1 MIQNFMEP
9 FVMPSPNKLVLRIFH
24 IWIFLLLFFLVAL
37 PIGCSHTKPSTESH
51 QEGPSHEDALA
62 STHSQAAASMPST
75 FSRSGDRIRIR
86 KTIDDDDNA
95 FSRPTDDDVIDLGI
109 ENQNILDEAIDYC
122 QLAQDFWQ
130 KGKLEN
136 ALQALDTAYSLI
148 LKLNT
153 QGRPRLIQQKD
164 DLRHL
169 ISKRIMEI
177 YASRNLVRPANHN
190 VIPMSM
196 NRHVQ
201 AEIDLLT
208 KGAEKD
214 FFINAYQRSGRYREW
229 IEAEL
234 VKEGLP
240 KELSWLPLIESGYKS
255 NAFSPARALGLWQF
269 IASTG
274 YRFGLNRDQFVDE
287 RLDPYKST
295 RAAILYLKELHSLFG
310 DWETALAAYNCGE
323 NRVLRTISSQRVN
336 YLDNFWDL
344 YEKLPQETARYV
356 PRFIATLHI
365 VSDPKKYGLEDI
377 SPEPPLAFETIDIFR
392 NIHLKHVAQATDTP
406 LPYLKLLNPELRLD
420 ITPAEGY
427 TLKIPPGTRDLLLSK
442 LDEIPDSMDTPT
454 EAPAKPDIKHT
465 THLVAKGETIQSI
478 AKKYGI
484 PASEIAKLNKSPKS
498 GHIKPGTVLV
508 LPHPSMKTAATSPQ
522 KASAEPAKPTKAVTK
537 IDPKAPIVH
546 TVQKGE
552 NLFSIASRY
561 GTTVQ
566 AIQKLNNFNTINL
579 TIGQTLQIPFESVSS
594 AKPLIS
600 LKKYEVKKGDSP
612 TSIART
618 HQMPIERFLSINNLT
633 EKSRLLPGQKVY
645 VE

>member
-1 MIQNFMEP
+1 M
-9 FVMPSPNKLVLRIFH
+9 
-24 IWIFLLLFFLVAL
+24 
-37 PIGCSHTKPSTESH
+37 ESH
-51 QEGPSHEDALA
+51 LNGQPQEETLA
-62 STHSQAAASMPST
+62 STQTESSSIMPSS
-75 FSRSGDRIRIR
+75 FSRAGDRARMR
-86 KTIDDDDNA
+86 KNFDDDNDSI
-95 FSRPTDDDVIDLGI
+95 SRPTDDDVIDLGV

-136 ALQALDTAYSLI
+136 ALQALDAAYSLI

-177 YASRNLVRPANHN
+177 YASRNLVRSVNHN
-190 VIPMSM
+190 VIPMSI

-255 NAFSPARALGLWQF
+255 NAFSSARALGLWQF

-274 YRFGLNRDQFVDE
+274 YRFGLTRDQYVDE
-287 RLDPYKST
+287 RLDPYKAT
-295 RAAILYLKELHSLFG
+295 RAAISYLKELHSLFG

-323 NRVLRTISSQRVN
+323 NRVLRTISSQRIN

-377 SPEPPLAFETIDIFR
+377 TPEPPLTFETIDIFR
-392 NIHLKHVAQATDTP
+392 NIHLKHVAQATDSP
-406 LPYLKLLNPELRLD
+406 LPYLKLLNPELRLE

-427 TLKIPPGTRDLLLSK
+427 TLRIPPGSRDLLLSK
-442 LDEIPDSMDTPT
+442 LDEIPDATDTPT
-454 EAPAKPDIKHT
+454 EPPAKLDIKLPTHT
-465 THLVAKGETIQSI
+465 VVKGESLPSI

-484 PASEIAKLNKSPKS
+484 PASEIAKLNKISTS
-498 GHIKPGTVLV
+498 NHLKPGAVLV
-508 LPHPSMKTAATSPQ
+508 LPHTAPKTVAAVQPKPAT
-522 KASAEPAKPTKAVTK
+522 EPAKISKAPSK
-537 IDPKAPIVH
+537 LEPKAPIVH

-561 GTTVQ
+561 GTTVH

-579 TIGQTLQIPFESVSS
+579 TIGQTLQIPSESVSS
-594 AKPLIS
+594 AKPFIA
-600 LKKYEVKKGDSP
+600 LKKYEVRKGDSP

-618 HQMPIERFLSINNLT
+618 HKMPIERFLSINNLT

>member
-1 MIQNFMEP
+1 MES
-9 FVMPSPNKLVLRIFH
+9 FVMLSRCQPGSRIFPPLFFV
-24 IWIFLLLFFLVAL
+24 FLLLLISL
-37 PIGCSHTKPSTESH
+37 SIGCAHMKSGSESRSDG
-51 QEGPSHEDALA
+51 QSSEEALA
-62 STHSQAAASMPST
+62 SNHSEASASVSST
-75 FSRSGDRIRIR
+75 FSRSADRTRTR
-86 KTIDDDDNA
+86 KTFVDDDDS
-95 FSRPTDDDVIDLGI
+95 FSRPTDDDVIDLGV
-109 ENQNILDEAIDYC
+109 ENQNLLDEAIDYC

-153 QGRPRLIQQKD
+153 QGRPRLMQQKD

-190 VIPMSM
+190 VIPISM

-274 YRFGLNRDQFVDE
+274 YRFGLNRDQYVDE
-287 RLDPYKST
+287 RLDPYKAT
-295 RAAILYLKELHSLFG
+295 RAAISYLKELHSLFG

-323 NRVLRTISSQRVN
+323 NRVLRTISSQRIN

-377 SPEPPLAFETIDIFR
+377 SPEPPLTFETIDIFR

-406 LPYLKLLNPELRLD
+406 LPYLKLLNPELRID

-427 TLKIPPGTRDLLLSK
+427 TLRIPPGTRDLLLSK
-442 LDEIPDSMDTPT
+442 LDEIPDSTDSPM
-454 EAPAKPDIKHT
+454 EAPAKSDIKPP
-465 THLVAKGETIQSI
+465 THMVAKGETIASI
-478 AKKYGI
+478 AKKYGV
-484 PASEIAKLNKSPKS
+484 PASELVHLNKISKS
-498 GHIKPGTVLV
+498 GHLKPGTVLV
-508 LPHPSMKTAATSPQ
+508 LPYLSSKMAAASQPKPAPEPVKPSKTT
-522 KASAEPAKPTKAVTK
+522 TK
-537 IDPKAPIVH
+537 IDPKAPVVH

-579 TIGQTLQIPFESVSS
+579 TIGQTLQIPSESVSF
-594 AKPLIS
+594 AKPLLA

-618 HQMPIERFLSINNLT
+618 HKMPIERFLSINNLT

>member
-1 MIQNFMEP
+1 
-9 FVMPSPNKLVLRIFH
+9 MPSRCKPAFH
-24 IWIFLLLFFLVAL
+24 FLIPLLFLFFFLLISLS
-37 PIGCSHTKPSTESH
+37 IGCSHTKSGSESPLDD
-51 QEGPSHEDALA
+51 QTSDEAMASGNSKA
-62 STHSQAAASMPST
+62 STPTVSS
-75 FSRSGDRIRIR
+75 FSAPRDRSRFR
-86 KTIDDDDNA
+86 KTFDDDEDSI
-95 FSRPTDDDVIDLGI
+95 SRPTDDDAIDLGI
-109 ENQNILDEAIDYC
+109 ENQNVLDEAIDYC

-153 QGRPRLIQQKD
+153 QGRPRLMQQKD

-177 YASRNLVRPANHN
+177 YASRNLARPANHN
-190 VIPMSM
+190 VIPISM

-208 KGAEKD
+208 KGTEKD
-214 FFINAYQRSGRYREW
+214 FFMNAYQRSGRYREW
-229 IEAEL
+229 IETEL

-255 NAFSPARALGLWQF
+255 NAFSSARALGLWQF

-274 YRFGLNRDQFVDE
+274 YRFGLNRDQYVDE
-287 RLDPYKST
+287 RLDPYKAT
-295 RAAILYLKELHSLFG
+295 RAAISYLKELHGLFG

-323 NRVLRTISSQRVN
+323 NRVLRTISSQRIN

-377 SPEPPLAFETIDIFR
+377 SPEPPLTFETIDIFR
-392 NIHLKHVAQATDTP
+392 TIHLKHVSQATDTP
-406 LPYLKLLNPELRLD
+406 LPYLKLLNPELRID
-420 ITPAEGY
+420 ITPPEGY
-427 TLKIPPGTRDLLLSK
+427 TLRIPPGTRDLLLSK
-442 LDEIPDSMDTPT
+442 LDEIPDSTDTSM
-454 EAPAKPDIKHT
+454 EAPAKSDSKPS
-465 THLVAKGETIQSI
+465 THIVAKGETISSI

-484 PASEIAKLNKSPKS
+484 STSEMSHLNKILKT
-498 GHIKPGTVLV
+498 GHLKPGTVLV
-508 LPHPSMKTAATSPQ
+508 LPPPSLKTAA
-522 KASAEPAKPTKAVTK
+522 ASQPKPVAEPIKPSRANTNIV
-537 IDPKAPIVH
+537 PKAPVVH

-579 TIGQTLQIPFESVSS
+579 TIGQTLQIPSESIPS
-594 AKPLIS
+594 AKPLIA

-618 HQMPIERFLSINNLT
+618 HKMSIERFLSINNLS

>member
-1 MIQNFMEP
+1 MQSLFKPVI
-9 FVMPSPNKLVLRIFH
+9 RINRPLTFL
-24 IWIFLLLFFLVAL
+24 FLLLLIPLLF
-37 PIGCSHTKPSTESH
+37 GCSHTKSPTESLSKDQS
-51 QEGPSHEDALA
+51 QENAIASKLSESAALTPS
-62 STHSQAAASMPST
+62 SS
-75 FSRSGDRIRIR
+75 FSRPGDRSRIR
-86 KTIDDDDNA
+86 RTFDDDNDS
-95 FSRPTDDDVIDLGI
+95 FSRPTDDDTIDLGV

-130 KGKLEN
+130 KGKLDN
-136 ALQALDTAYSLI
+136 ALQALDSAYSLI

-153 QGRPRLIQQKD
+153 QGRPRLNQQKD
-164 DLRHL
+164 DLRLL

-177 YASRNLVRPANHN
+177 YSSRNLVRPANHN

-214 FFINAYQRSGRYREW
+214 FFMNAYQRSGRYREW
-229 IEAEL
+229 IVAEL

-240 KELSWLPLIESGYKS
+240 KELSWLPLIESGFKS
-255 NAFSPARALGLWQF
+255 NAFSSARALGLWQF

-274 YRFGLNRDQFVDE
+274 YRFGLNRDQYVDE
-287 RLDPYKST
+287 RLDPYKAT
-295 RAAILYLKELHSLFG
+295 RAAISYLKELHGLFG

-323 NRVLRTISSQRVN
+323 NRVLRTISSQHIN

-377 SPEPPLAFETIDIFR
+377 SPEAPLTFETIDIFR
-392 NIHLKHVAQATDTP
+392 NIHLKHVAEATDTP
-406 LPYLKLLNPELRLD
+406 LSYLKLLNPELRLD

-427 TLKIPPGTRDLLLSK
+427 TLRIPPGTRDLLLSK
-442 LDEIPDSMDTPT
+442 LDEIPDASEPST
-454 EAPAKPDIKHT
+454 ETSPKPDIKPS
-465 THLVAKGETIQSI
+465 THLVAKGETLSSI

-484 PASEIAKLNKSPKS
+484 PTSEIAKLNKIPQSA
-498 GHIKPGTVLV
+498 HLKPGTALF
-508 LPHPSMKTAATSPQ
+508 LPYPSPKTV
-522 KASAEPAKPTKAVTK
+522 ASAQSKPAMGPAKPTKATSK
-537 IDPKAPIVH
+537 IDPRAPILH

-552 NLFSIASRY
+552 NLFSIANRY
-561 GTTVQ
+561 GTTVH

-579 TIGQTLQIPFESVSS
+579 TIGQILQIPVESASA
-594 AKPLIS
+594 AKPLVA

-618 HQMPIERFLSINNLT
+618 HKMPIERFLSINNLT
-633 EKSRLLPGQKVY
+633 EKTRLLPGQKVY

>member
-1 MIQNFMEP
+1 MELS
-9 FVMPSPNKLVLRIFH
+9 VIPSRCKPAVHFLTPLLFLSL
-24 IWIFLLLFFLVAL
+24 FLLISLS
-37 PIGCSHTKPSTESH
+37 IGCSHTKSGSESLLVG
-51 QEGPSHEDALA
+51 QSFEAASASINSEA
-62 STHSQAAASMPST
+62 STPIAST
-75 FSRSGDRIRIR
+75 FSAPGDRSHFR
-86 KTIDDDDNA
+86 KTFDDDEDA
-95 FSRPTDDDVIDLGI
+95 ISRPTDDDAIDLGV
-109 ENQNILDEAIDYC
+109 ENQNVLDEAIDYC

-130 KGKLEN
+130 RGKLEN

-153 QGRPRLIQQKD
+153 QSRPRLMQQKD

-177 YASRNLVRPANHN
+177 YASRNLARPVNHN
-190 VIPMSM
+190 VIPISM

-208 KGAEKD
+208 KGAEKS

-229 IEAEL
+229 IETEL
-234 VKEGLP
+234 IKEGLP

-274 YRFGLNRDQFVDE
+274 YRFGLSRDQYVDE
-287 RLDPYKST
+287 RLDPYKAT
-295 RAAILYLKELHSLFG
+295 RAAISYLKELHSLFG

-323 NRVLRTISSQRVN
+323 NRVLRTISSQRIN

-377 SPEPPLAFETIDIFR
+377 STEPPLTFETIDIFR

-406 LPYLKLLNPELRLD
+406 LSYLKLLNPELRID
-420 ITPAEGY
+420 ITPPEGY
-427 TLKIPPGTRDLLLSK
+427 TLRIPTGTRDLLLSK
-442 LDEIPDSMDTPT
+442 LDEIPDSTDISM
-454 EAPAKPDIKHT
+454 EAPAKSDSKPP
-465 THLVAKGETIQSI
+465 THIVAKGETISSI

-484 PASEIAKLNKSPKS
+484 SASKMIHLNKIPKS
-498 GHIKPGTVLV
+498 GRLKPGSILV
-508 LPHPSMKTAATSPQ
+508 LPPPSLKTAA
-522 KASAEPAKPTKAVTK
+522 ASQPKTGAELVKPSRANTNIV
-537 IDPKAPIVH
+537 PKAPVVH

-579 TIGQTLQIPFESVSS
+579 TIGQTLQIPSESIPS
-594 AKPLIS
+594 AKPLIA

-618 HQMPIERFLSINNLT
+618 HKMSIERFLSINNLSK
-633 EKSRLLPGQKVY
+633 KSRLLPGQKVY